1 MTKIF
6 FQNFQKSPTYEFFC
20 DFFCQTLNFYCQS
33 CYGQIFFK
41 FCIRALENI
50 YFKMSKEKKSRFSS
64 KARNW
69 PLKATME
76 KNHPEQIVENMKNFF
91 NGPNCIPVRSN
102 G

>member
-1 MTKIF
+1 MTKF
-6 FQNFQKSPTYEFFC
+6 FLKKSQKSPTFDFFS

-76 KNHPEQIVENMKNFF
+76 KNHPEQIVENTKNFF